1 MSLATEWG
9 RYGIRLNS
17 IAPGEIPTEGMS
29 KRIKPGDEAG
39 SRTKAQNP
47 MGRVGT
53 MEELQNL
60 AVFLISGGCDWING
74 ETIAMDGGQAL
85 AMGGNFYQLR
95 DWSDADW
102 VQARDAIKAQNDK
115 DRAARG

>member
-1 MSLATEWG
+1 
-9 RYGIRLNS
+9 
-17 IAPGEIPTEGMS
+17 
-29 KRIKPGDEAG
+29 
-39 SRTKAQNP
+39 
-47 MGRVGT
+47 MGRVGK

-102 VQARDAIKAQNDK
+102 TQARDAIKAQNEK

>member
-1 MSLATEWG
+1 
-9 RYGIRLNS
+9 
-17 IAPGEIPTEGMS
+17 
-29 KRIKPGDEAG
+29 
-39 SRTKAQNP
+39 
-47 MGRVGT
+47 MGRVGK

-85 AMGGNFYQLR
+85 ATGGNFYELR

-102 VQARDAIKAQNDK
+102 TRRAIRSRRRTKRTAP
-115 DRAARG
+115 RGGAHNPGGNFTQG

>member
-1 MSLATEWG
+1 M
-9 RYGIRLNS
+9 
-17 IAPGEIPTEGMS
+17 
-29 KRIKPGDEAG
+29 
-39 SRTKAQNP
+39 NP
-47 MGRVGT
+47 MGRVGK

-102 VQARDAIKAQNDK
+102 TAGARFDQGAERKGPGGERVKCVSRRSARIVFDA
-115 DRAARG
+115 R